1 MIGRL
6 RSLWQRGPAEAPPAR
21 ERVEPTVAAP
31 PAEKRAAPRGLPRA
45 WLAAAPSRLL
55 ADLPGGAA
63 AAPNREIRQSLA
75 VLRARS
81 RWLAQN
87 DGFSKGFFRL
97 LRRNVAGP
105 SGFDLQM
112 AVPLDNNP
120 ARRDEDANQRIEAAW
135 REWSGVG
142 ACDVSGKLSFAAVL
156 QAIITGVARDGEA
169 IVRKVRGQ
177 RFNRAGLALQL
188 IDPSQLPEDMNTPP
202 GVGFIGGY
210 RFPAANAIRMGVE
223 LSEWGRPVAYHLRTS
238 VPNDDAW
245 RFGAQLY
252 QRVPAEEIVHLF
264 VTDWP
269 GQVRGIPWL
278 EAGIRSLA
286 MMDGYAEAELVAA
299 REGANK
305 MGFYQLGENVD
316 ANDVPAELTTDGR
329 LVQNAEAGTFE
340 LLPKGVEFKSYDP
353 QHPNAA
359 FKEFIGTILRQAS
372 AGTGVSYNAFANDRA
387 GLNYSALRAVALD
400 DRDEYRTIQHWLIEA
415 FALPFFGEWLREMLI
430 SGITGLPAGK
440 FYKFNA
446 PNFHPRG
453 WQWVD
458 PQNEIKAAADGLAL
472 GLTSRRRLSAE
483 SGQDF
488 DQTVAD
494 LKAEAEAMAGLEPPR
509 MPTNAAPQAA
519 PQGTPANAPAP

>member
-1 MIGRL
+1 MIRRL
-6 RSLWQRGPAEAPPAR
+6 RSLFASAPPPAVR
-21 ERVEPTVAAP
+21 ERAEPTLAPAVA
-31 PAEKRAAPRGLPRA
+31 ERAALPRPHPRA

-97 LRRNVAGP
+97 LRRNVVGP
-105 SGFDLQM
+105 QGFDLQM
-112 AVPLDNNP
+112 AVADDRDPKK
-120 ARRDEDANQRIEAAW
+120 RDEDANQRIEAAW
-135 REWSGVG
+135 LETMAVG
-142 ACDVSGKLSFAAVL
+142 ACDVTGKLDLTALL
-156 QAIITGVARDGEA
+156 QAVITGVGRDGEA
-169 IVRKVRGQ
+169 IIRKVRGQ
-177 RFNRAGLALQL
+177 KFNRAGLALQL

-252 QRVPAEEIVHLF
+252 QRVPAEEVVHLF

-299 REGANK
+299 RTSANK
-305 MGFYQLGENVD
+305 MGFYKLGENVD
-316 ANDVPAELTTDGR
+316 ANDVPAELMADGR
-329 LVQNAEAGTFE
+329 LVQEAEAGTFE
-340 LLPKGVEFKSYDP
+340 LLPKGVEFESYDP

-359 FKEFIGTILRQAS
+359 FKEFVGTILRRAS

-400 DRDEYRTIQHWLIEA
+400 DRDEYRTIQQWMISA
-415 FALPFFGEWLREMLI
+415 FCKPFFTEWLRETLI
-430 SGITGLPAGK
+430 SGITGLPPAK

-446 PNFHPRG
+446 ANFHPRG

-458 PQNEIKAAADGLAL
+458 PQNEIKAAADEIAL
-472 GLTSRRRLSAE
+472 GLNSRRRQSAE
-483 SGQDF
+483 RGQDF

-494 LKAEAEAMAGLEPPR
+494 LKAEQEALAGLEPPR

-519 PQGTPANAPAP
+519 PQGTPADAPPA